1 MPANT
6 KKRDTSL
13 EGRAT
18 VAITILLLCSI
29 FLILSAESVS
39 ASDGLHSFLKTAPP
53 LVEPNVLFFI
63 DSSGSML
70 WPMDAPA
77 DELNPLSCDFG
88 DGSLGWKQ
96 NHSFIQ
102 EYYGRDLDNTNND
115 PENSDHYHPLLIR
128 KPNGELMPNDSRAY
142 KLKLV
147 LWRVLNDKEFVSG
160 IRLAFATYAQTFV
173 GERNNYKGL
182 QADWYRYPHKKFL
195 LSSANNGSPGHI
207 SGISRFKREFTEDG
221 GGYFDPLP
229 STTPKEYRNS
239 WMVSSG
245 VIIGENN
252 NMRRAVL
259 RSDFRSYINSADGS
273 INEPLLNTKILRWID
288 GKEEYTSNSQCT
300 PSNYYKEGENPE
312 IRFDGWR
319 PLAESIFFRDGNET
333 KTTLPNSAANAEGL
347 REGSIDQLF
356 TLSRSNSPLFITDY
370 CQDQWL
376 VLMTAGGQYP
386 NYTNPS
392 SRNPVEAVQK
402 LYNTKIKISG
412 NDTRPIRTV
421 VLGFVDPT
429 STDPVVVALR
439 KQLNDMA
446 DMGDDGT
453 LNGSAT
459 AYFATDVPA
468 IMEAMRKI
476 LETIRAGSGTHNAP
490 LLSPSRSNSA
500 EDVFFQTKYTSRPDA
515 HWKGD
520 LQKFAFDGK
529 DYVWSAADVLQGTEW
544 DERTVYVPALT
555 GLTSEKTNLAR
566 FSTDNAVALAPIMGI
581 EQSQASPLASNFI
594 QWYLGDDIYEEI
606 GGRFKLF
613 DIYHSGLAKLG
624 PPDARIS
631 DSAYRE
637 FLSLHKERPEL
648 ILTQSNAGLLHAFNV
663 SDGKERWAII
673 PPNALVKGRLRGIK
687 GDWDGTTWL
696 YDTTKKSYSRYIT
709 DGPVVVEDVYI
720 NGQYK
725 TVLLGLLGL
734 GGAGMYA
741 VDITSADAPRFLW
754 AVENDL
760 YQAKD
765 EKIRQK
771 SDQQI
776 RVWSGND
783 STVSEDVY
791 PINDQLSS
799 AWDYQNLRFTLS
811 TPFIGFVSVNSPDDP
826 NLLVNEWVFVMGNGT
841 PRDESSFNTGE
852 IYISRIGNGQIIK
865 ALSPPLGKTGSFFV
879 SPVAVLLEGPRRQIK
894 TFFVADSKA
903 GLIYKG
909 DLSSSNIN
917 EWDPLIEMFSISSLK
932 QAGTGD
938 VGVSYS
944 MELSRFDNNY
954 WLFVGTGDWLN
965 FEGGSSSSTNYFLAL
980 NLGNNQP
987 PVPTP
992 AKLDPLNS
1000 LSIATNNNG
1009 WFIEF
1014 AKGEE
1019 LSSPPVIYNGY
1030 VFFSTFAKGS
1040 DPCNPDDGTAR
1051 LYALKGVDGEGAW
1064 DGESKNKIKEFPN
1077 VRISGVGFLRGK
1089 VVLGATAF
1097 EGHDVPQPFDLP
1109 AVVQENEYANP
1120 GGVPGSKKM
1129 EPLYWKER

>member
-1 MPANT
+1 MPVYS
-6 KKRDTSL
+6 KKQKLNLNVRKYVPIAVL
-13 EGRAT
+13 FICLF
-18 VAITILLLCSI
+18 V
-29 FLILSAESVS
+29 LILSAKKVS

-53 LVEPNVLFFI
+53 LVEPNVLFFV

-77 DELNPLSCDFG
+77 DELNPYTCTFG
-88 DGSLGWKQ
+88 DGSLGWQQ
-96 NHSFIQ
+96 NHSHIQ

-160 IRLAFATYAQTFV
+160 IRLAFATYAQTFI
-173 GERNNYKGL
+173 GNKFSYKGY

-476 LETIRAGSGTHNAP
+476 LATIRAGSGTHNAP
-490 LLSPSRSNSA
+490 LLSPSRSDSA
-500 EDVFFQTKYTSRPDA
+500 EDVFFKTSYESRADA

-520 LQKFAFDGK
+520 LKKYAADGK
-529 DYVWSAADVLQGTEW
+529 DTVLWSAADILNDKDTAW
-544 DERTVYVPALT
+544 KERIVYVPALT

-566 FSTDNAVALAPIMGI
+566 FSTDNAVQLGSIMGI
-581 EQSQASPLASNFI
+581 EQNQANPFASNFI

-613 DIYHSGLAKLG
+613 DIHLSGFARVG
-624 PPDARIS
+624 PPDARIAG
-631 DSAYRE
+631 SAYRE
-637 FLSLHKERPEL
+637 FMFLHRDRPEL
-648 ILTQSNAGLLHAFNV
+648 IFTQSNAGLLHAFNV
-663 SDGKERWAII
+663 ADGKERWALI

-687 GDWDGTTWL
+687 GDWVGSTWR
-696 YDTTKKSYSRYIT
+696 YDTSKKSYSRYIT
-709 DGPVVVEDVYI
+709 DGPLVVHDAFFK
-720 NGQYK
+720 GQYR
-725 TVLLGLLGL
+725 TVLLALLGF

-741 VDITSADAPRFLW
+741 VDITSANAPRFLW

-765 EKIRQK
+765 EKLRQK
-771 SDQQI
+771 SDQRI
-776 RVWSGND
+776 RVWSENG

-791 PINDQLSS
+791 PIDDQLSS
-799 AWDYQNLRFTLS
+799 AWNYQNLRFTLS
-811 TPFIGFVSVNSPDDP
+811 TPFIGFVSINSPENP
-826 NLLVNEWVFVMGNGT
+826 VLQVNEWVFVMGNGT
-841 PRDESSFNTGE
+841 PRDESSFNTGQ
-852 IYISRIGNGQIIK
+852 IYISKIENGQIIK
-865 ALSPPLGKTGSFFV
+865 ALSPPVGSNASFFV
-879 SPVAVLLEGPRRQIK
+879 SPVAVLFEGVRRQIK

-903 GLIYKG
+903 GIIYMG
-909 DLSSSNIN
+909 DLSSS
-917 EWDPLIEMFSISSLK
+917 EIENWELKELFSISSLK
-932 QAGTGD
+932 QVGTGD

-944 MELSRFDNNY
+944 MEISKFENDY

-965 FEGGSSSSTNYFLAL
+965 FGTGDSSSTNYFLAL
-980 NLGNNQP
+980 NLKNLQP
-987 PVPTP
+987 PIPTP
-992 AKLDPLNS
+992 SKLDNQNP
-1000 LSIATNNNG
+1000 IALNNNG

-1014 AKGEE
+1014 AKGEL
-1019 LSSPPVIYNGY
+1019 LSTPPFIYNGY
-1030 VFFSTFAKGS
+1030 IFFSTFSKGS
-1040 DPCNPDDGTAR
+1040 DPCNPNDGTAR
-1051 LYALKGVDGEGAW
+1051 LYTLKGINGEGAW
-1064 DGESKNKIKEFPN
+1064 DGEKFKEFPHQ
-1077 VRISGVGFLRGK
+1077 RIGGIAIHRNTVFIASTSFDGTDPVGKEPLP
-1089 VVLGATAF
+1089 
-1097 EGHDVPQPFDLP
+1097 EGI
-1109 AVVQENEYANP
+1109 ENNEYSNP
-1120 GGVPGSKKM
+1120 AGLPGSKKM
-1129 EPLYWKER
+1129 NPLYWKGR